1 MAQWIALAITI
12 TGWIIAAAALWGRM
26 TQRQEALEGRVNNLE
41 DDSQTPGERE
51 ALQEAIAIQFKAHEE
66 LDNTRFAILQDAIQR
81 KLDAILAAVGNNHG
95 R

>member
-12 TGWIIAAAALWGRM
+12 TGFVITAAALWERM
-26 TQRQEALEGRVNNLE
+26 NQRQYALESRVKNLE

-51 ALQEAIAIQFKAHEE
+51 ALAKLLDAQFKAHEH
-66 LDNTRFAILQDAIQR
+66 LDDLRFKELQDTIRR
-81 KLDAILAAVGNNHG
+81 KLDEILQAVNGHG

>member
-26 TQRQEALEGRVNNLE
+26 DERVKSLETAVKEVKQN
-41 DDSQTPGERE
+41 SQTPGERE

-66 LDNTRFAILQDAIQR
+66 LDNTRFENLQNAIHQ
-81 KLDAILAAVGNNHG
+81 KLDAIWNAVRGNG